1 MNGKLFNKT
10 LRRLALALTVLA
22 ALVTPSFASR
32 VTVNLVAKESVATM
46 PDGTMIPMWGY
57 FLDTGQA
64 CNQPEVWSVGPQIDI
79 PPTETALRVNL
90 RNCLPVSTSVVLTGQ
105 RLPVA
110 NTGTILPQVTKVDN
124 QGRDRVTAFT
134 RQAGRLSPRAPAMG
148 WSRTYNFQKL
158 KEGTYLYSSGS
169 HPALQRQMGLYGAVK
184 VEKVAGAAYGN
195 AYTQDEVLLYSEI
208 DPVLHDP
215 PQAAKPLSYKPT
227 YFLVNGQPYTGATPA
242 INAGNVGGTV
252 LLRMLNAGLMT
263 HVPTLMGDYLKLIAE
278 DGNAYPYV
286 KNEYSLLLT
295 AGKTVDALFMPTAAG
310 TYSLFDRR
318 LNLTSGGA
326 TDGGLFTQLD
336 VGPTPP

>member
-1 MNGKLFNKT
+1 MNGKLFNKK
-10 LRRLALALTVLA
+10 LRRLALTLFVLA
-22 ALVTPSFASR
+22 VLVTPSFGSR
-32 VTVNLVAKESVATM
+32 VTVRLVAKESVATM

-64 CNQPEVWSVGPQIDI
+64 CNAPSVWSVGPQIDI
-79 PPTETALRVNL
+79 PPSETALRITL
-90 RNCLPVSTSVVLTGQ
+90 RNCLPAPTSLVITGQ
-105 RLPVA
+105 KLPVKS
-110 NTGTILPQVTKVDN
+110 TGETLTQVTKVDA
-124 QGRDRVTAFT
+124 QGRDRVIAFT
-134 RQAGRLSPRAPAMG
+134 RQAGRLSPRAPATG
-148 WSRTYNFQKL
+148 WSRTYNFKKL

-169 HPALQRQMGLYGAVK
+169 HPALQQQMGLYGAVR
-184 VEKVAGAAYGN
+184 VERVAGQAYGN
-195 AYTQDEVLLYSEI
+195 AYDQEEVLLYSEI

-215 PQAAKPLSYKPT
+215 PQAAKPLNYKPT

-242 INAGNVGGTV
+242 VNAGDAGGTV

-278 DGNAYPYV
+278 DGNAYPYM
-286 KNEYSLLLT
+286 KTEYSLLLT

-318 LNLTSGGA
+318 LNLTSNGA